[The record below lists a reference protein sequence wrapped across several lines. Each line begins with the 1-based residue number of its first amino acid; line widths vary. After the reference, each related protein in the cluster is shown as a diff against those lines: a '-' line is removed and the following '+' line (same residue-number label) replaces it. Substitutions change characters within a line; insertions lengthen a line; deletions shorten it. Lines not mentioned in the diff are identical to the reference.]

1 MEKENNFRHAYCVVR
16 IAQYAS
22 RNAQY
27 VLGGFMKDSYII
39 GIIGAGNMGEA
50 LIKGLLRSQL
60 VRSYEII
67 ASGRRRAK
75 LFRLEKTYGIHT
87 TRNNREVMNA
97 TDTIILAVK
106 PQNMDELMDEI
117 RPYATKNHLIIS
129 IAAGVDVKK
138 LRHGLSPKPKL
149 IRVMPNLPAVVDEGV
164 SAIFCGPRIAERYRR
179 FAHQIFQAV
188 GATVDIRDER
198 LMDVITG
205 LSGTGPAYVFALMEA
220 MTNAGKRLGLTPKLA
235 QSLTLQ
241 TIVGAAELASQTN
254 TEPSELR
261 KRVTSKKGTTWAAMK
276 VFKRRK
282 FWNLLVEAI
291 AAATKRSRQL
301 RKLKD

>member
-1 MEKENNFRHAYCVVR
+1 
-16 IAQYAS
+16 
-22 RNAQY
+22 
-27 VLGGFMKDSYII
+27 MKDNYII
-39 GIIGAGNMGEA
+39 GIVGAGNMGEA

-67 ASGRRRAK
+67 ASGRRRSR
-75 LFRLEKTYGIHT
+75 LFRLEKGYGIHT
-87 TRNNREVMNA
+87 TRNNKEVMNA
-97 TDTIILAVK
+97 TDTVILAVK
-106 PQNMDELMDEI
+106 PQNMDDLMEQI
-117 RPYATKNHLIIS
+117 RPFATKNHLIIS

-138 LRHGLSPKPKL
+138 LRCGLGPKPKL
-149 IRVMPNLPAVVDEGV
+149 IRVMPNLPAVVDQGV

-188 GATVDIRDER
+188 GTTVDVREER

-220 MTNAGKRLGLTPKLA
+220 MTNAGRRLGLTPKLA
-235 QSLTLQ
+235 EALTRQ
-241 TIVGAAELASQTN
+241 TALGAAELASQAGAD
-254 TEPSELR
+254 PKELR
-261 KRVTSKKGTTWAAMK
+261 RRVTSKKGTTWAAMK

-282 FWNLLVEAI
+282 FWELLSEAI
-291 AAATKRSRQL
+291 SAATKRSRQL

>member
-1 MEKENNFRHAYCVVR
+1 
-16 IAQYAS
+16 
-22 RNAQY
+22 
-27 VLGGFMKDSYII
+27 MKDSYII

-67 ASGRRRAK
+67 ASARRRAR
-75 LFRLEKTYGIHT
+75 LFRLEKSYGIHT
-87 TRNNREVMNA
+87 TRSNKEIMNS
-97 TDTIILAVK
+97 TDTVILAVK

-117 RPYATKNHLIIS
+117 RPYATKNHLMIS

-138 LRHGLSPKPKL
+138 LRRGLGPKPKL

-188 GATVDIRDER
+188 GTTVDVREER
-198 LMDVITG
+198 QMDVITG
-205 LSGTGPAYVFALMEA
+205 LSGTGPAYIFALMEA
-220 MTNAGKRLGLTPKLA
+220 MTNAGRRLGLTPKLA
-235 QSLTLQ
+235 ETLTRQ
-241 TIVGAAELASQTN
+241 TVLGAAELAGQAGA
-254 TEPSELR
+254 EPRELR
-261 KRVTSKKGTTWAAMK
+261 RRVTSKKGTTWAAMK

-282 FWNLLVEAI
+282 FWDLLTEAI
-291 AAATKRSRQL
+291 GAATKRSRQL

>member
-1 MEKENNFRHAYCVVR
+1 
-16 IAQYAS
+16 
-22 RNAQY
+22 
-27 VLGGFMKDSYII
+27 MKDSYII

-67 ASGRRRAK
+67 ASARRRAR
-75 LFRLEKTYGIHT
+75 LFRLEKSYGIHT
-87 TRNNREVMNA
+87 TRSNKEIMNS
-97 TDTIILAVK
+97 TDTVILAVK

-117 RPYATKNHLIIS
+117 RPYATKNHLMIS

-138 LRHGLSPKPKL
+138 LRRGLGPKPKL

-188 GATVDIRDER
+188 GTTVDVREER
-198 LMDVITG
+198 QMDVITG
-205 LSGTGPAYVFALMEA
+205 LSGTGPAYIFALMEA
-220 MTNAGKRLGLTPKLA
+220 MTNAGRKLGLTPKLA
-235 QSLTLQ
+235 ETLTRQ
-241 TIVGAAELASQTN
+241 TVLGAAELAGQAGA
-254 TEPSELR
+254 EPRELR
-261 KRVTSKKGTTWAAMK
+261 RRVTSKEGTTWAAMK

-282 FWNLLVEAI
+282 FWDLLTEAI
-291 AAATKRSRQL
+291 GAATKRSRQL